1 MLFIKF
7 KIDDSSK
14 YTDFKKLYNHMVDVR
29 QPGFLFE
36 EEELLTFDWE
46 SMNEQDV
53 EDALKKINAYDNP
66 EIFVAKR
73 YKSLIPDYAN
83 TFLEKY
89 IKTDNDRLGALGIQ
103 NVLSLLSYLEHDFE
117 VDMDNLETLNNDLA
131 IVEFSTGNFP
141 FGGMER
147 FLIILKAFGLI
158 SIEGFDGFSIVAYN
172 WTTDFEYSS
181 INLPEETKVYL
192 KELKR

>member
-29 QPGFLFE
+29 QPGFKFE
-36 EEELLTFDWE
+36 EEELPTFDWD

-53 EDALKKINAYDNP
+53 EDALKKIDEYDDP
-66 EIFVAKR
+66 EILAANRF
-73 YKSLIPDYAN
+73 KSLIPDYAN
-83 TFLEKY
+83 AFLEKY
-89 IKTDNDRLGALGIQ
+89 IKTDNDKLGDLGIQ